1 MIENRI
7 DEHAERIEQLLRDV
21 HYQLIRLSRH
31 ELRDEGITPPRFHT
45 LYFVVRNGPVDMGTM
60 HTQMHLSKSSLT
72 SLVDGLVDDG
82 LLRRERS
89 PDDRR
94 RVVLNPTKAGVELL
108 ERLRLTRCR
117 HLQNALDRLEAPSAQ
132 CVADSLHLIVDEL
145 GQRTETEVP

>member
-1 MIENRI
+1 MIENRT

-31 ELRDEGITPPRFHT
+31 ELRDEGITPPRFHA
-45 LYFVVRNGPVDMGTM
+45 LYFVVRHGPVDMGTM

-89 PDDRR
+89 PADRR
-94 RVVLNPTKAGVELL
+94 RVVLNPTEAGVELL
-108 ERLRLTRCR
+108 ERLRLRRCR
-117 HLQNALDRLEAPSAQ
+117 HLHGALDRLEARSAQ
-132 CVADSLHLIVDEL
+132 CVADSLHLIVEEL
-145 GQRTETEVP
+145 RKRTETEVP